1 MCSRDLTGIRYYQV
15 EISRRG
21 KQTRLLIH
29 TISRRFIVSYSS
41 TRCAPSMHKH
51 QLYPGRNIKDSKA
64 GPSLNEPASQQGMS
78 KKRASPELIAPHTE
92 LKKSYKGLGN
102 KNLLNRKRSTNIFK
116 LLKRN
121 FFFLWKMEKL
131 LESTFMILLFSV
143 LDELNS
149 QVFIRATERG

>member
-29 TISRRFIVSYSS
+29 TISRRFIVGYSS
-41 TRCAPSMHKH
+41 TRCAPSTHKH
-51 QLYPGRNIKDSKA
+51 QLYPGRNIKESKA
-64 GPSLNEPASQQGMS
+64 GSSLNEPAGQQGMS

-116 LLKRN
+116 LLKRI
-121 FFFLWKMEKL
+121 FFSFRKWKNYQNPPYD
-131 LESTFMILLFSV
+131 IV
-143 LDELNS
+143 
-149 QVFIRATERG
+149 VFGVR